1 VDKKYNDISVTTVL
15 LSVAIGVFIGLV
27 LLGVIQLS

>member
-1 VDKKYNDISVTTVL
+1 MDKKYNDISVTTVL